1 MVVRSDTRRVV
12 LRLNPSVVPGD
23 AVILQWL
30 NAVCSTDIRGQL
42 IGMTHTIS
50 DVLLDHASNY
60 LKANGFSAQEAVDM
74 SGVEFPKPEASSAV
88 ERTSFD
94 QQSSRG
100 EMKTE
105 SNLSKRRLP
114 IFG

>member
-30 NAVCSTDIRGQL
+30 NSVCSTDIRGQL
-42 IGMTHTIS
+42 IGMTHTVS

-60 LKANGFSAQEAVDM
+60 LKTNGCAIQETVDG
-74 SGVEFPKPEASSAV
+74 SGMDFPMPEVSSSV
-88 ERTSFD
+88 PRTSFD
-94 QQSSRG
+94 QQSSPA
-100 EMKTE
+100 EM
-105 SNLSKRRLP
+105 
-114 IFG
+114 